1 MSEDAVEKRESALG
15 TIIGWGILAVFTI
28 GFAWYIG
35 APLLGG
41 QRWSDKQSAAIQL
54 VKDYKPSGT
63 ATLYDMIRAYA
74 EKENTGGRYV
84 GEFNWSAMQHNGPDY
99 EVTLLW
105 TEGSQRK
112 VAVWRVN
119 LETKEA
125 PRPQGNEA
133 AELPQRL
140 AQALSQ
146 KP

>member
-1 MSEDAVEKRESALG
+1 MSEDAVEKRESAMG
-15 TIIGWGILAVFTI
+15 TIIGWGLLAVFTI

-54 VKDYKPSGT
+54 VKDYKPDGK
-63 ATLYDMIRAYA
+63 ATLYDMIRTYA
-74 EKENTGGRYV
+74 EKAQTSGNYV
-84 GEFNWSAMQHNGPDY
+84 GEFNWSAMQQKGPDY

-105 TEGSQRK
+105 KEGSEQK

-119 LETKEA
+119 LKTKGA

-140 AQALSQ
+140 ARALGQ